1 VAQEDRKTTS
11 RRTARPTRPT
21 RDDEDDDPLASTYLF
36 AEHGPEPVPDW
47 VITQDAA
54 RQYELGLLK
63 TGKEAEVF
71 LVERELG
78 DRRQLLAAKRYR
90 KPAERSFRDDA
101 RYRSGRKTG
110 DRRIDLAVAKGTQR
124 GREFRGY
131 LWAGTEFETLGR
143 LWSAG
148 VPVPYPVQRMGTELM
163 LEFIGDGEQMAPR
176 LSDAHVDRPRLATL
190 CESAVDQLHVITH
203 AGVVHGDLS
212 PYNVLVWDDTLV
224 FIDFP
229 QAVDPQEGPDALE
242 LLHRDVTNLIG
253 WFARKGV
260 DIDPDTIFRDLLTEV
275 FR

>member
-1 VAQEDRKTTS
+1 VADDESETTF
-11 RRTARPTRPT
+11 RRNVRPARPRW
-21 RDDEDDDPLASTYLF
+21 DDEDDDPFANTYLR
-36 AEHGPEPVPDW
+36 AEHGPDPVPEW
-47 VITQDAA
+47 VITEDAA

-90 KPAERSFRDDA
+90 KPADRTFRDDA

-124 GREFRGY
+124 GTEFRSY
-131 LWAGTEFETLGR
+131 LWAGTEFATLGR

-148 VPVPYPVQRMGTELM
+148 VSVPYPVQHMGTEVM
-163 LEFIGDGEQMAPR
+163 LEFIGDEDQMAPR
-176 LSDAHVDRPRLATL
+176 LSDAHVDRSRLAAL

-203 AGVVHGDLS
+203 VGVVHGDLS
-212 PYNVLVWDDTLV
+212 PYNVLVWNDALV

-229 QAVDPQEGPDALE
+229 QAVDPQVGGDALA
-242 LLHRDVTNLIG
+242 LLQRDVTNLVG

-260 DIDPDTIFRDLLTEV
+260 DVDPDEVYRDLMPEV